1 MQCEHRKIFLKNDHF
16 STFCMK
22 ELNRGVSM
30 KSFVDTQFEYCPF
43 MWMFHN
49 KNVNTRITH
58 IYKNLYVD
66 NG

>member
-1 MQCEHRKIFLKNDHF
+1 MRCEHRKIFKKMFDRF

-49 KNVNTRITH
+49 KDVNTRTTH
-58 IYKNLYVD
+58 IYKNL
-66 NG
+66 